1 VSALVNIE
9 TARIK
14 TVLEEGRRRAQRRL
28 AVVALAAAAIL
39 AAFVYA
45 DALDPQRYRDALPTI
60 WTLAKDAMPP
70 DFTRWRHWGRPLL
83 DTLSMSVV
91 GTVFGA
97 LAAIPLGVLASR
109 GGSSRRGRLRAPALL
124 CLNTLRSI
132 PGLLWGVLFV
142 AAVGFGPLPGIFALA
157 FHSTG
162 MLGKFYAEILEHMD
176 PAPGNALRSHG
187 VSELGVFR
195 FSVWPQIVPRLIDVI
210 LYRWDHNV
218 RAATTL
224 GMVGCGGIGQ
234 EIVVALD
241 QFEFRETT
249 ALILV
254 LLALVTLIN
263 TLGSTIRHRLLH
275 ASGTS

>member
-1 VSALVNIE
+1 MSADA
-9 TARIK
+9 ARIEAI
-14 TVLEEGRRRAQRRL
+14 LLDGRRRVRRQGIAL
-28 AVVALAAAAIL
+28 GLAALVIL

-45 DALDPQRYRDALPTI
+45 DALDPRRYRDALPTI
-60 WTLAKDAMPP
+60 WTLMRDAVPP
-70 DFTRWRHWGRPLL
+70 DFGRWSHWGKPLL
-83 DTLSMSVV
+83 DTLAMSVV

-97 LAAIPLGVLASR
+97 LAALPLGALASR
-109 GGSSRRGRLRAPALL
+109 GKGPVWLMAPALL
-124 CLNTLRSI
+124 GLNTLRSI

-195 FSVWPQIVPRLIDVI
+195 FSVWPQIMPRLLDVT
-210 LYRWDHNV
+210 LYRWEHNV

-234 EIVVALD
+234 EIVIALD
-241 QFEFRETT
+241 QFEYREAA

-254 LLALVTLIN
+254 LLALVTAIGLI
-263 TLGSTIRHRLLH
+263 GARLRGQLLDP
-275 ASGTS
+275 ATP